1 MEASLSASPSG
12 SSRNAHGRKLL
23 SWGIREEQIL
33 PTEPVGFRCPDRSG
47 IQVDLKHML
56 PRSRLEKSC
65 HRRKGCREL
74 LVHPSSRPTCRRNV
88 QYLQGLSPLSWRL
101 LSPVPRLLH
110 SLLSS
115 PQPLLTQF
123 FPSLVLAALY
133 SSLLSSSVSSGLSAS
148 QRESL
153 AFYRRHQPMTVPVCL
168 LPVC

>member
-1 MEASLSASPSG
+1 M
-12 SSRNAHGRKLL
+12 
-23 SWGIREEQIL
+23 
-33 PTEPVGFRCPDRSG
+33 GFRCLGRSG
-47 IQVDLKHML
+47 IQVDLKQML

-74 LVHPSSRPTCRRNV
+74 LVRPSSRPTCRRSV
-88 QYLQGLSPLSWRL
+88 QYLQGLSSLTWRL
-101 LSPVPRLLH
+101 LSPVLRLLH

-115 PQPLLTQF
+115 PRPLLTQF
-123 FPSLVLAALY
+123 LPSLVLAALY

-153 AFYRRHQPMTVPVCL
+153 AFYRRHQPISL